1 MIICIL
7 IYITNEALKLDIF
20 KKKVQLNGIKNIY
33 TLKKKIKQLPDSIKK
48 RIILTI
54 IPQQIQI
61 RLIKNNLIDE
71 GIAFDLR
78 ILSICKKVKIK
89 CISKSSQLAKKLKY
103 ETHFVLDGHLY
114 PKASAEYGKML
125 GDELTKIIKNDK

>member
-1 MIICIL
+1 MFNIISGITGANLNYKYIFIIGFAVL
-7 IYITNEALKLDIF
+7 ISDGLSMGISDYLSLHADMKLKQNY
-20 KKKVQLNGIKNIY
+20 K
-33 TLKKKIKQLPDSIKK
+33 
-48 RIILTI
+48 
-54 IPQQIQI
+54 
-61 RLIKNNLIDE
+61 KNNLIDE